1 MKSNFS
7 KESFYSW
14 DKCKFYW
21 RRCAAAVHYLLS
33 ELFLKSQL
41 AYAWFARAANM
52 KLAKLFDFQ
61 TLKKK
66 YFHWT
71 NIIAVRMS
79 DSDGDDDREERLNFK
94 KKRLHFGSLEVQERA
109 KLESGTKVCLS
120 VISVF
125 CHFTQSNL
133 VKHTLLNIILLEP
146 CHITGGGKGAG

>member
-1 MKSNFS
+1 MRCGRTLFTIGTFS
-7 KESFYSW
+7 KIST
-14 DKCKFYW
+14 
-21 RRCAAAVHYLLS
+21 RARMVCAANL
-33 ELFLKSQL
+33 
-41 AYAWFARAANM
+41 

-125 CHFTQSNL
+125 CNFTLSNL
-133 VKHTLLNIILLEP
+133 VKHNLLE
-146 CHITGGGKGAG
+146 HYFTGTFSYYRRWKRSRMRR